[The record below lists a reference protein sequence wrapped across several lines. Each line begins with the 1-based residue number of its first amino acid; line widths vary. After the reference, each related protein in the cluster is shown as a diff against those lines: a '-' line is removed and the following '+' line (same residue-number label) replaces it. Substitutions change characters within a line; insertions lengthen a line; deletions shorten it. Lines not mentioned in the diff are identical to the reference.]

1 MYVHSISLNQMTFN
15 KGAKATWN
23 TQYKAQ
29 VIEHV
34 QAQDQKV
41 YDLIE
46 SNNFMFI
53 MLVLV
58 AAIGCIV

>member
-1 MYVHSISLNQMTFN
+1 MTFN